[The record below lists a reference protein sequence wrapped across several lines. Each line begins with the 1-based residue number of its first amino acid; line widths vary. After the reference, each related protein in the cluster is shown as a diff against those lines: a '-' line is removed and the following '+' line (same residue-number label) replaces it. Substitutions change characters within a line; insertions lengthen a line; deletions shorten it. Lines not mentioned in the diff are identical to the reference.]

1 MTQFAK
7 AKWSTDGD
15 TLRMGMDISKVD
27 KVGRMVYGWATVD
40 NVDTDGDVVTAEA
53 SADAF
58 ARSRMNL
65 REMHKSDSAV
75 GRVVSFKEDEFRA
88 PDGNTH
94 KGIFVKVYVSKGAE
108 ETWQK
113 VLDKTLN
120 GFSIGG
126 EVIEAEEV
134 FQKDLGKTGRV
145 VKKYNLNELSLVDNP
160 GNQYSD
166 ITNVFKIHKS
176 ADGSVTSVTGL
187 IEDQKVLNV
196 FYCSNDE
203 LTQEKPDETQSC
215 PVCDAKMENIGFV
228 ENSGE
233 RAEKVNALVT
243 KFRGGDTMTFD
254 SLIKSSTVDPD
265 DLETVATGNDPDD
278 KAEVPL
284 PAKDEQD
291 AEPVVEVED
300 AESEISKQID
310 SLKTNVETILNKSNQ
325 ETKEEIA
332 KLQKA
337 VESATEDFKNKTS
350 EFEQKLNE
358 LDENLKL
365 TKARLTKAET
375 GLEKVNSKSALK
387 KSADSDVNTT
397 QPAVE
402 QNDPWEGSAL
412 DVRSAFSISQ
422 YL

>member
-27 KVGRMVYGWATVD
+27 KAGRMVYGWATLD
-40 NVDTDGDVVTAEA
+40 NVDTEGDVVTAEA
-53 SADAF
+53 STDAF

-75 GRVVSFKEDEFRA
+75 GRIVSFKEDTFRA
-88 PDGNTH
+88 PDGNEH
-94 KGIFVKVYVSKGAE
+94 RGIFVKVYVSKGSE

-134 FQKDLGKTGRV
+134 FQKDVGKTGRV

-176 ADGSVTSVTGL
+176 ADGAVTSVTGL
-187 IEDQKVLNV
+187 IEKGHVLNV
-196 FYCSNDE
+196 FYCKADK
-203 LTQEKPDETQSC
+203 LTQEKPDETYAC
-215 PVCDAKMENIGFV
+215 PVCETKMENIGFV

-233 RAEKVNALVT
+233 RAEKVNSLVT
-243 KFRGGDTMTFD
+243 KFQGGDTMKFN
-254 SLIKSSTVDPD
+254 SLIKSSIVDENKP
-265 DLETVATGNDPDD
+265 ESEATGNKEGDP
-278 KAEVPL
+278 AEVPAA
-284 PAKDEQD
+284 PSTTED
-291 AEPVVEVED
+291 EPVKEVED

-310 SLKTNVETILNKSNQ
+310 SLKTNVEAILVKSTQ

-332 KLQKA
+332 ELKKA
-337 VESATEDFKNKTS
+337 VESATADFQSKTS

-358 LDENLKL
+358 LDESLKL
-365 TKARLTKAET
+365 TKVRLAKAET

-387 KSADSDVNTT
+387 KSAESSETEIS
-397 QPAVE
+397 AVE
-402 QNDPWEGSAL
+402 QNSPWEGSAL
-412 DVRSAFSISQ
+412 DARGAFSVNSV
-422 YL
+422 L